1 MADRLTSAMERL
13 QARMLSH
20 ASRHVTYQRGAQSVG
35 LRATLGSSD
44 LTIDNGT
51 GFPLVVQSADFIV
64 TPSDLVIDGVPV
76 EPAAADRITDSGGGV
91 FEVLEIP
98 GGMPWRFTDPERTAM
113 RIHTKQVQ

>member
-20 ASRHVTYQRGAQSVG
+20 ASRQVTYRRGEQSVG
-35 LRATLGSSD
+35 LRATLGRSD
-44 LTIDNGT
+44 PTIDNGA
-51 GFPLVVQSADFIV
+51 GFPLGIAAADFIV
-64 TPSDLVIDGVPV
+64 TPSDLVIGGNPV
-76 EPAAADRITDSGGGV
+76 EPAAGDRITDQDGRV
-91 FEVLEIP
+91 FEVLEVP

>member
-20 ASRHVTYQRGAQSVG
+20 ASRQVTYQRGAQSVG
-35 LRATLGSSD
+35 LRATLGGSD
-44 LTIDNGT
+44 LTIDQSA
-51 GFPLVVQSADFIV
+51 GFPLAVRSADFIV
-64 TPSDLVIDGVPV
+64 TPSDLVIDGVSV
-76 EPAAADRITDSGGGV
+76 EPAAGDRITDPAGRV